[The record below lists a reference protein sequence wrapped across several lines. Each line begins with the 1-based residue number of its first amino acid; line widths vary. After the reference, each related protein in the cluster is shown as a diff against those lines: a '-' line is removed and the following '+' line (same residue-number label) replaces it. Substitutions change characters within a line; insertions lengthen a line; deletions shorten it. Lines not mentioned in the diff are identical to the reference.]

1 MSVIIPFWLVAA
13 QSGWRGMLGVWPAC
27 LVCGVSFGITQF
39 LVSNLHGPWLVGIVA
54 AFVSMG
60 SLMVLLRFWKPSEEQ
75 SDAGGSSPEPVVSAQ
90 SSPAWKAW
98 LPWILLSVLVFV
110 WGIPTVKHLLNGI
123 FAPNLTVPGLHNR
136 VLRTPPVVPVATSE
150 KAVFV

>member
-1 MSVIIPFWLVAA
+1 
-13 QSGWRGMLGVWPAC
+13 
-27 LVCGVSFGITQF
+27 
-39 LVSNLHGPWLVGIVA
+39 
-54 AFVSMG
+54 
-60 SLMVLLRFWKPSEEQ
+60 SLMVLLKFWKPAQEQ
-75 SDAGGSSPEPVVSAQ
+75 NNDAATNPEPLVGAQ

-150 KAVFV
+150 KAVFVFDLLAATGTSLLLAAILAGLSLGLKPAALVKIYGRTLRSVRASLLTISCMLALGFTTR